1 MLRNEWKFDYTAA
14 RIAEAAVVKIAYH
27 KERLAYWKAKRE
39 EVLQTIRSEGI
50 EIDEKI
56 VLAFRNPKARDWE
69 RGGQVVIRNDLQKD
83 LQEVYDKLAEHTA
96 QLASFDAWQHVLA
109 AHPEDRLQLD
119 AEDWQFFFSSDAQ

>member
-96 QLASFDAWQHVLA
+96 QLASFDAWLDVLV

-119 AEDWQFFFSSDAQ
+119 AEDWPFFFSTEMQ